1 MSDDKVLKKLGKRIA
16 DLRLNKGLTQTELAY
31 MCDFERPNLAR
42 IEAGNTNPTYLT
54 LLKKI
59 INTIGQV
66 VYSEQL
72 QGKDLLKTISV
83 QSLPK
88 GVYQLAIITDD
99 GQVSSQSFVKE

>member
-54 LLKKI
+54 LLKI
-59 INTIGQV
+59 AT
-66 VYSEQL
+66 
-72 QGKDLLKTISV
+72 
-83 QSLPK
+83 SLE
-88 GVYQLAIITDD
+88 ITMLELIDID
-99 GQVSSQSFVKE
+99 